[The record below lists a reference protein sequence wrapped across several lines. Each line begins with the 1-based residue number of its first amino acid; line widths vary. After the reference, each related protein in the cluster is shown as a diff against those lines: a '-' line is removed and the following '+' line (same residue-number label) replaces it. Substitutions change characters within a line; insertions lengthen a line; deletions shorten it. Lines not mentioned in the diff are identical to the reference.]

1 VLTILPL
8 AFAAALYP
16 TLLAG
21 VIVILSRPAP
31 KRLLVAFLLGGLL
44 ISVTS
49 GLIIVFVLKGAVSTS
64 NLNSASPKI
73 DLIAGALS
81 LLLAVVLWLR
91 RGTDGVFGHRKKSGT
106 EKPSG
111 DRHSTHSGRSHT
123 SLTKRML
130 AHGTPKATF
139 ALGLIL
145 NLPGIWYLIALKD
158 IAKGKHGSITA
169 VLLILL
175 FNAIMFLLVEVPLT
189 GYLISPEGT
198 RARVQRFHRWLSEN
212 ATLVA
217 TVAATAIGVYLI
229 VRALI
234 ELG

>member
-1 VLTILPL
+1 
-8 AFAAALYP
+8 
-16 TLLAG
+16 
-21 VIVILSRPAP
+21 
-31 KRLLVAFLLGGLL
+31 LL

-49 GLIIVFVLKGAVSTS
+49 GLIIVFVLKGAVTTS

-91 RGTDGVFGHRKKSGT
+91 RGAHGVLGRRKKSGP
-106 EKPSG
+106 EKPSS
-111 DRHSTHSGRSHT
+111 DRDSTRSGRSHT

-130 AHGTPKATF
+130 AHGTPRAAF

-145 NLPGIWYLIALKD
+145 NLPGIWYLVALKD

-175 FNAIMFLLVEVPLT
+175 FNAIMFVLVEVPLA

-198 RARVQRFHRWLSEN
+198 RARVQRFHTWLSEN

-217 TVAATAIGVYLI
+217 TAAATAIGVYLI

-234 ELG
+234 ELS